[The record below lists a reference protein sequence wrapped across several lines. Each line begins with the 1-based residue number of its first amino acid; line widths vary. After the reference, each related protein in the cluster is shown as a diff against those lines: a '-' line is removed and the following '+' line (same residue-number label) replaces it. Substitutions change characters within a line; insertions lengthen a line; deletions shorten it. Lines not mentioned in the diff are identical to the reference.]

1 METRKTAG
9 AQIKEIAEKVGVSQS
24 TVSVVLGGRGD
35 RIRISK
41 ETQKKVLDAAREL
54 NYRPNIYAR
63 RLRQAEEEVPYVLA
77 IFWRTDNLN
86 SRVGRFI
93 RGIYE
98 ASEKRECKVEV
109 MIQPYRPGELMRHGE
124 MLSGNRISGAV
135 ISGLSSEDQEAL
147 EAGDYT
153 IPIILIGREST
164 KFHCVMMDSYRS
176 GEQCIAYMAAPGIK
190 TAAFIGFD
198 NNSRAERKM
207 EAGFMVGCR
216 SRNIRV
222 KEDWNVYLGC
232 SSYENGYGAAREVL
246 SKIELPSAWLVADS
260 RLAGGIM
267 DYCQDNGIRV
277 PEDVRIIFFEES
289 GILKYNRP
297 PLSSVDVP
305 SMEMAETALDIMLL
319 ACNSQIDIP
328 IRREHL
334 PLYCIRESSGGLPQ
348 DGEGKR

>member
-1 METRKTAG
+1 M
-9 AQIKEIAEKVGVSQS
+9 
-24 TVSVVLGGRGD
+24 
-35 RIRISK
+35 
-41 ETQKKVLDAAREL
+41 
-54 NYRPNIYAR
+54 
-63 RLRQAEEEVPYVLA
+63 
-77 IFWRTDNLN
+77 
-86 SRVGRFI
+86 
-93 RGIYE
+93 
-98 ASEKRECKVEV
+98 
-109 MIQPYRPGELMRHGE
+109 
-124 MLSGNRISGAV
+124 
-135 ISGLSSEDQEAL
+135 
-147 EAGDYT
+147 
-153 IPIILIGREST
+153 
-164 KFHCVMMDSYRS
+164 
-176 GEQCIAYMAAPGIK
+176 
-190 TAAFIGFD
+190 
-198 NNSRAERKM
+198 
-207 EAGFMVGCR
+207 
-216 SRNIRV
+216 
-222 KEDWNVYLGC
+222 
-232 SSYENGYGAAREVL
+232 L